1 MATITRFDFG
11 QFEVCNADSSSLK
24 AHPLQRFLSG
34 MEDANAVPS
43 SASGRVQVT
52 PLDDR
57 LQPCGTPFLA
67 DAARRSPDTITVWH
81 ARPIHVPYL
90 AVDLPAAEDRQERVI
105 LRVTNCES
113 FGLDYVIGGDVMG
126 S

>member
-1 MATITRFDFG
+1 MSTITRFDFG
-11 QFEVCNADSSSLK
+11 QFEVCNVDSSSGR
-24 AHPLQRFLSG
+24 AQPQQRFLLG
-34 MEDANAVPS
+34 MEDAQLAPASVS
-43 SASGRVQVT
+43 SRVQVT

-67 DAARRSPDTITVWH
+67 DAQRRSADAVTVWH

-90 AVDLPAAEDRQERVI
+90 ALDLPVAEGRCERVI
-105 LRVTNCES
+105 VRVANCES